1 MIRRDRN
8 HASITAW
15 GLLNEMPASSTICRY
30 APTTLPI
37 LRKYDPTRFIFQ
49 HSARWDDSVATG
61 SGANPYSTAWDALMG
76 YEEKGELIKDTPNL
90 PFSVRLNGIGDYH
103 VYPQFPLSEEAAG
116 LIRSYCQDALPAF
129 LSESGLSGLFNVI
142 EETKQFRQHGCRE
155 DLEDYRFVAGQAEHM
170 EKDWERLGLSSVF
183 PCAEM
188 FLKESQRL
196 SSVDR
201 RLLFDVI
208 RANPKHNG
216 YSLTGLLD
224 HGMCGEG
231 LWSYWRRPKPEVYDV
246 VCDGWAPLRF
256 CLFVRHH
263 VYRGEEFEIEAV
275 LANECVLNP
284 GRYTAD
290 FAVIGE
296 RGTVLQFSEDFV
308 IEDDAFALP
317 VMKRKIVLDVPTG
330 KYTLT
335 AYLRD
340 GGAAQGNR
348 FGFYVKDAAE
358 LPAVSAE
365 IASLGLASPTEELLS
380 AHGAVL
386 TPYDGRKQ
394 GLILVGRDVTAEQLI
409 SLREAAET
417 GAVVLFLD
425 NQAFFNAAN
434 GSFDKLSL
442 LGIADDAR
450 VTTHADWLYHKECAA
465 ANAQVFEG
473 LGLGC
478 VDSVRY
484 GQTFPHSALETER
497 TPEDVICPAFQTGF
511 YGYAGGYGCMHT
523 MAGFAA
529 GSGRIYFNS
538 FALEA
543 LAGKHPA
550 ADMLL
555 LNYVRYLTGL
565 L

>member
-1 MIRRDRN
+1 
-8 HASITAW
+8 
-15 GLLNEMPASSTICRY
+15 
-30 APTTLPI
+30 
-37 LRKYDPTRFIFQ
+37 
-49 HSARWDDSVATG
+49 
-61 SGANPYSTAWDALMG
+61 
-76 YEEKGELIKDTPNL
+76 
-90 PFSVRLNGIGDYH
+90 
-103 VYPQFPLSEEAAG
+103 
-116 LIRSYCQDALPAF
+116 
-129 LSESGLSGLFNVI
+129 
-142 EETKQFRQHGCRE
+142 
-155 DLEDYRFVAGQAEHM
+155 
-170 EKDWERLGLSSVF
+170 
-183 PCAEM
+183 
-188 FLKESQRL
+188 
-196 SSVDR
+196 
-201 RLLFDVI
+201 
-208 RANPKHNG
+208 
-216 YSLTGLLD
+216 
-224 HGMCGEG
+224 
-231 LWSYWRRPKPEVYDV
+231 
-246 VCDGWAPLRF
+246 
-256 CLFVRHH
+256 
-263 VYRGEEFEIEAV
+263 V
-275 LANECVLNP
+275 LANECVLPP

-317 VMKRKIVLDVPTG
+317 VMKRKIILDVPTG
-330 KYTLT
+330 KYVLT

-340 GGAAQGNR
+340 SGAAQGNR
-348 FGFYVKDAAE
+348 IDFYVKDAVE
-358 LPAVSAE
+358 LPTISAE
-365 IASLGLASPTEELLS
+365 IASLGLASQTEDLLS
-380 AHGAVL
+380 AHGAIL
-386 TPYDGRKQ
+386 TLYDGQQQ
-394 GLILVGRDVTAEQLI
+394 GVILVGRDVTAEQLI
-409 SLREAAET
+409 SLREAAEA

-484 GQTFPHSALETER
+484 GQTFPHSAIETER